1 MRIFNRTIKT
11 SFQLTAVIALLLV
24 PNACNDFLN
33 EAPDN
38 RVTLDNLDKAAQLL
52 TSAYSIASPAFTDW
66 MTDNSGYIREVTLRQ
81 SHERAYAWEDF
92 IDDPNELD
100 TPSFFWQETYNAIAH
115 ANEVLAALETF
126 PAKTETEKK
135 RKRAVEAEARLARA
149 YGHFMLVNLFS
160 KHYDENKAESDKGVP
175 YVETPET
182 VFIKTYKRNTVKE
195 VYNKVEADM
204 LKGIELIDDTFFNNS
219 GKYHFNKNA
228 GLAFASRFYLF
239 KGDFDKCIEYS
250 TLMLGS
256 DPGSYVRDMTSAE
269 FQNASS
275 SPTAYPQLYSSP
287 QQRGNLLLM
296 RKISLVQR
304 LDFAHGP
311 TNDIYD
317 DIFDAN
323 PFGGTDERENPSYQK
338 GENGGFPARYESLFE
353 RSSLNSNVGTPY
365 HIGIMFRGEEV
376 LLNRAEA
383 LAEKN
388 RITEA
393 MADLQTLANKRYSG
407 ASTIT
412 INDLRSFFGVGG
424 FGNVSNRSV
433 VIEWLIR
440 ERRREFFV
448 QGMRWFDIKRFEISV
463 KHTLEDGSII
473 ELKKDDLRKVL
484 QIPKSAI
491 DVGGLTSNPR

>member
-1 MRIFNRTIKT
+1 MRIFQQTIGST
-11 SFQLTAVIALLLV
+11 FQKAAVIGMLLM
-24 PNACNDFLN
+24 PTACNDFLN

-52 TSAYSIASPAFTDW
+52 TNAYSVASPAFTDW
-66 MTDNSGYIREVTLRQ
+66 MTDNTDYIRGVTLRQ

-92 IDDPNELD
+92 TDDPDEQD
-100 TPSFFWQETYNAIAH
+100 TPPFFWYETYNAIAH
-115 ANEVLAALETF
+115 ANEVLAVIESI
-126 PAKTETEKK
+126 PATTEIDQK
-135 RKRAVEAEARLARA
+135 RKRAIEAEARLTRA
-149 YGHFMLVNLFS
+149 YGHFMLVNLFG
-160 KHYDENKAESDKGVP
+160 KHYDKNKAESDKGIP

-182 VFIKTYKRNTVKE
+182 IFIKTYKRNTVKE
-195 VYNKVEADM
+195 VYNKVEADL
-204 LKGIELIDDTFFNNS
+204 LKGIELIDDSFFSNS

-228 GLAFASRFYLF
+228 ALAFASRFYLF
-239 KGDFDKCIEYS
+239 KQDFDKCIEFS
-250 TLMLGS
+250 TQMLGS
-256 DPGSYVRDMTSAE
+256 DPGSFVRDLISQE

-287 QQRGNLLLM
+287 QQRSNLLLM

-311 TNDIYD
+311 TNKVYD
-317 DIFDAN
+317 DIFGAN
-323 PFGGTDERENPSYQK
+323 PFGGTDVRENPSYQK
-338 GENGGFPARYESLFE
+338 GENGAFPARYESLFE

-393 MADLQTLANKRYSG
+393 LADLQALANKRYSG
-407 ASTIT
+407 ATTIT
-412 INDLRSFFGVGG
+412 INDLRDFFGVGG
-424 FGNVSNRSV
+424 FGNVSNRAV

-440 ERRREFFV
+440 ERRREFLV
-448 QGMRWFDIKRFEISV
+448 QGMRWFDIKRYEIPV
-463 KHTLEDGSII
+463 THTLKDGSTI
-473 ELKKDDLRKVL
+473 ELKNDDLRKVL
-484 QIPKSAI
+484 QIPTSAI
-491 DVGGLTSNPR
+491 DVGGLTPNPR

>member
-1 MRIFNRTIKT
+1 
-11 SFQLTAVIALLLV
+11 
-24 PNACNDFLN
+24 
-33 EAPDN
+33 
-38 RVTLDNLDKAAQLL
+38 
-52 TSAYSIASPAFTDW
+52 
-66 MTDNSGYIREVTLRQ
+66 
-81 SHERAYAWEDF
+81 
-92 IDDPNELD
+92 
-100 TPSFFWQETYNAIAH
+100 
-115 ANEVLAALETF
+115 
-126 PAKTETEKK
+126 
-135 RKRAVEAEARLARA
+135 
-149 YGHFMLVNLFS
+149 
-160 KHYDENKAESDKGVP
+160 
-175 YVETPET
+175 VETPET

-228 GLAFASRFYLF
+228 ALAFASRFYLF
-239 KGDFDKCIEYS
+239 KGDFDKCIDFS
-250 TLMLGS
+250 TQLLGS
-256 DPGSYVRDMTSAE
+256 SPGSFVRDLTADE
-269 FQNASS
+269 FQNASN

-287 QQRGNLLLM
+287 QQRSNLLLM

-304 LDFAHGP
+304 LDFAPGP

-317 DIFDAN
+317 DIFDSN

-412 INDLRSFFGVGG
+412 INDLRTFFGLGG
-424 FGNVSNRSV
+424 FGNVSNRAV

-448 QGMRWFDIKRFEISV
+448 QGMRWFDIKRFNIAVE
-463 KHTLEDGSII
+463 HTLEDGSTI
-473 ELKKDDLRKVL
+473 ELEDDDLRKVL